1 MVLEIKTREPKQIGI
16 EITEAVSQFGA
27 YLEAKFNQ
35 SGDLTGTYLVPE
47 NKSSAQRLPKKEF
60 KKLIEGQKHP
70 RPIMGDA
77 VERNWKEA
85 ILGTVKK
92 KVDAFN
98 KPCFKCYRN
107 NWLLIY
113 DNWSPAPPSWEV
125 QGVTIELSQFLFAND
140 WQQPFDRVF
149 VLSSER
155 MWEFREDVIP
165 ISYRVKAISK
175 RFYRTLPGKRRRLR
189 GFRQLG
195 KVIEGVK
202 FKGGIE
208 TKQFDNQ
215 VAA

>member
-47 NKSSAQRLPKKEF
+47 NKFSAERPSKKEF
-60 KKLIEGQKHP
+60 RELIEGKKRP

-77 VERNWKEA
+77 VERNWMDG
-85 ILGTVKK
+85 IRGTVKK

-107 NWLLIY
+107 NWLLVY
-113 DNWSPAPPSWEV
+113 DNWSPAPPSCEE
-125 QGVTIELSQFLFAND
+125 QGLTKELSQFLFPND

-149 VLSSER
+149 VLSSEI

-165 ISYRVKAISK
+165 ISYGV
-175 RFYRTLPGKRRRLR
+175 TTPG
-189 GFRQLG
+189 
-195 KVIEGVK
+195 
-202 FKGGIE
+202 
-208 TKQFDNQ
+208 
-215 VAA
+215 